1 MADPVF
7 SNEFLDL
14 FTQHQLR
21 LYRYIVTVIAD
32 CVEAEDVLQNVN
44 LVLLRKWDQF
54 RWGADFWKW
63 AVGIAR
69 LEILE
74 HRAGKSTKAARH
86 GLTDATIEMLAA
98 EVAEE
103 FSILEQ
109 RNAALPGCMDKLSR
123 GDLELVTDHYFRGLS
138 WKTIAGR
145 LGRAP
150 TPCAIR
156 FVEFDGS

>member
-54 RWGADFWKW
+54 RWGADFSE
-63 AVGIAR
+63 VGSG
-69 LEILE
+69 
-74 HRAGKSTKAARH
+74 HCP
-86 GLTDATIEMLAA
+86 
-98 EVAEE
+98 
-103 FSILEQ
+103 
-109 RNAALPGCMDKLSR
+109 PGD
-123 GDLELVTDHYFRGLS
+123 
-138 WKTIAGR
+138 
-145 LGRAP
+145 P
-150 TPCAIR
+150 
-156 FVEFDGS
+156 